1 MSRRILAEDIHVPS
15 FAHDVPGGYPV
26 QVQTNPGLGWDMVV
40 HVFGPHMSSPRPRVT
55 SRGTFMPSDY
65 RKHCERLGASLAYA
79 RGLVEADGLRWRAD
93 APMRLDLAFW
103 GEKQIGDLDNLAK
116 TVMDAG
122 QLHRGEKPGA
132 ELWANDRQIRSLS
145 VDWIDV
151 EDDAA
156 WCQLVVRVRML
167 STHEANSPAPRRK
180 RVPRMVLDEATGEF
194 VPIPRARMARKRV
207 VETQTGDDPPKRQK
221 AQEGATEA
229 QQRTRKG
236 KA

>member
-1 MSRRILAEDIHVPS
+1 MSRRRIAAEDIHVPS

-26 QVQTNPGLGWDMVV
+26 QVQTSPGLGWDMVV
-40 HVFGPHMSSPRPRVT
+40 HIFGPHMSSPRPRVT
-55 SRGTFMPSDY
+55 SRGTFMPTEY

-103 GEKQIGDLDNLAK
+103 GERQLGDLDNLAK

-132 ELWANDRQIRSLS
+132 ELWTNDRQIRSLC

-156 WCQLVVRVRML
+156 WSQLVVRVRML
-167 STHEANSPAPRRK
+167 PTRESTMPIAAP
-180 RVPRMVLDEATGEF
+180 
-194 VPIPRARMARKRV
+194 RMARKRV
-207 VETQTGDDPPKRQK
+207 AEAGTGDDPQKRRK

-229 QQRTRKG
+229 RQRTSKG

>member
-26 QVQTNPGLGWDMVV
+26 QVQTSPGLGWDMVV

-145 VDWIDV
+145 IDWIDV

-167 STHEANSPAPRRK
+167 PTRAA
-180 RVPRMVLDEATGEF
+180 D
-194 VPIPRARMARKRV
+194 VPIAATRMARKRV
-207 VETQTGDDPPKRQK
+207 VETKTGDDPPKRRK
-221 AQEGATEA
+221 AVKAAKER
-229 QQRTRKG
+229 QQ
-236 KA
+236 

>member
-1 MSRRILAEDIHVPS
+1 MTRRRITADEIHVPS

-26 QVQTNPGLGWDMVV
+26 QVQTSPGLGWDLVV
-40 HVFGPHMSSPRPRVT
+40 AVFGPHMASPRPRVT
-55 SRGTFMPSDY
+55 SRGTFMPSEY

-79 RGLVEADGLRWRAD
+79 RGLAEADGLRWRSD

-103 GEKQIGDLDNLAK
+103 GEKQAGDLDNLEK

-122 QLHRGEKPGA
+122 QLHRGETPGA
-132 ELWANDRQIRSLS
+132 ELWVNDRQIRSLS
-145 VDWIDV
+145 ADWIDV

-167 STHEANSPAPRRK
+167 PTREADIPIAAARMTRK
-180 RVPRMVLDEATGEF
+180 RAQAAL
-194 VPIPRARMARKRV
+194 
-207 VETQTGDDPPKRQK
+207 TGDDPPKRQK

-229 QQRTRKG
+229 PQRARKG

>member
-1 MSRRILAEDIHVPS
+1 MTRRILAEDIHVPS

-26 QVQTNPGLGWDMVV
+26 QVETSPGLGWDMVI

-55 SRGTFMPSDY
+55 SRGTFMPADY

-79 RGLVEADGLRWRAD
+79 RGLVEADGLRWRSD

-103 GEKQIGDLDNLAK
+103 GERQCGDLDNLAK

-156 WCQLVVRVRML
+156 WCQLVIRVRML
-167 STHEANSPAPRRK
+167 QTREA
-180 RVPRMVLDEATGEF
+180 DI
-194 VPIPRARMARKRV
+194 PIAAARMTRKRV
-207 VETQTGDDPPKRQK
+207 VEARTGDDPPKRAK
-221 AQEGATEA
+221 AQEGATKA
-229 QQRTRKG
+229 RQRTRKE

>member
-1 MSRRILAEDIHVPS
+1 MTRRRIAADEIHVPS

-26 QVQTNPGLGWDMVV
+26 QVETSPGLGWDMVV
-40 HVFGPHMSSPRPRVT
+40 HIFGPHMSSPRPRVT
-55 SRGTFMPSDY
+55 SRGTFMPQDY

-79 RGLVEADGLRWRAD
+79 RGLVEADGLRWRSD

-103 GEKQIGDLDNLAK
+103 GERQCGDLDNLSK

-122 QLHRGEKPGA
+122 QLHRGEEPGA

-156 WCQLVVRVRML
+156 WSQLVVRVRML
-167 STHEANSPAPRRK
+167 PTRESK
-180 RVPRMVLDEATGEF
+180 I
-194 VPIPRARMARKRV
+194 PIAAARQARKRIAAAK
-207 VETQTGDDPPKRQK
+207 TGDDTPKLRKAAKTAKERQ
-221 AQEGATEA
+221 Q
-229 QQRTRKG
+229 
-236 KA
+236 

>member
-26 QVQTNPGLGWDMVV
+26 QVQTSPGLGWDMVV

-103 GEKQIGDLDNLAK
+103 GERQLGDLDNLAK

-122 QLHRGEKPGA
+122 QLHRGEEPGA
-132 ELWANDRQIRSLS
+132 ELWRNDRQIRSLS
-145 VDWIDV
+145 VDWIAV
-151 EDDAA
+151 EDDAQ
-156 WCQLVVRVRML
+156 WSQLVVRVRALPTMW
-167 STHEANSPAPRRK
+167 SKIPIAAARRH
-180 RVPRMVLDEATGEF
+180 LEATN
-194 VPIPRARMARKRV
+194 AS
-207 VETQTGDDPPKRQK
+207 QTGDDSPKRRK
-221 AQEGATEA
+221 TRQEATEA
-229 QQRTRKG
+229 QR
-236 KA
+236 

>member
-1 MSRRILAEDIHVPS
+1 MTRRILAEDIHVPS

-26 QVQTNPGLGWDMVV
+26 QVETSPGLGWDMVI

-55 SRGTFMPSDY
+55 SRGTFMPQDY

-79 RGLVEADGLRWRAD
+79 RGLVEADGLRWRSD

-103 GEKQIGDLDNLAK
+103 GERQCGDIDNLSK

-156 WCQLVVRVRML
+156 WCQLVIRVRML
-167 STHEANSPAPRRK
+167 QTREA
-180 RVPRMVLDEATGEF
+180 DI
-194 VPIPRARMARKRV
+194 PISAARMTRKRV
-207 VETQTGDDPPKRQK
+207 VETRTGDDPPKRAK
-221 AQEGATEA
+221 AQEGATKA
-229 QQRTRKG
+229 RQRTRKE

>member
-1 MSRRILAEDIHVPS
+1 MTRRRILAEDIHVPS

-26 QVQTNPGLGWDMVV
+26 QVQTSPGLGWDMVV

-55 SRGTFMPSDY
+55 SRGTFMPAEY

-79 RGLVEADGLRWRAD
+79 RGLVEAEGKPWRPG

-167 STHEANSPAPRRK
+167 PPPLAPNRPIAAPR
-180 RVPRMVLDEATGEF
+180 L
-194 VPIPRARMARKRV
+194 ARKRV
-207 VETQTGDDPPKRQK
+207 VEAQTGDDPPKRRK
-221 AQEGATEA
+221 AVKTAKER
-229 QQRTRKG
+229 QQ
-236 KA
+236 